1 MTHFVAADVGSARS
15 DASDSVVVIATASVA
30 VVEWIMIRPFLF
42 VVRVFS
48 VTSKNLSDTK
58 MSELHPSNIII
69 IVFIRQS
76 NART

>member
-15 DASDSVVVIATASVA
+15 DASDSVIVIAAASVA
-30 VVEWIMIRPFLF
+30 VVEWIIIRPFLF
-42 VVRVFS
+42 AVRVFS

-58 MSELHPSNIII
+58 MSELHASNIII

-76 NART
+76 NTIT